1 MIVATA
7 VIVVDLVDELLR
19 GGGGLLILCALLPQ
33 VALNLLVQL
42 LVERWCL
49 WVILLRLLEFLGQ
62 RH

>member
-7 VIVVDLVDELLR
+7 VIVVDLVDELLC
-19 GGGGLLILCALLPQ
+19 GGGGLLVLCALLPQ

-42 LVERWCL
+42 LVERWSL
-49 WVILLRLLEFLGQ
+49 RVNLLRLLKFLGQ